1 MIVTWGNG
9 LIFARNV
16 MRKTTYSWIGAAFRR
31 TLECRMCRHVGAYAV
46 LSILVIE
53 GAILIPSYWNH
64 ERDLLSHLESIGRA
78 EILAAHHN
86 VASTGESDLPA
97 LERLLGSPG
106 SNLLGAIL
114 YRTDG
119 SEMGRVGSPP
129 ELTLE
134 RARSQG
140 LSTLRS
146 DDGRALD
153 VLWEADGNGMPP
165 TIAARL
171 DAAGVVAEM
180 DAFVWRIIGLVLLI
194 SGFVSA
200 VIVAILGRTVLL
212 PLLRLRASLIA
223 ACDNPAQADS
233 FVLEHRP
240 DNEIGEA
247 MEAANRL
254 LGRVARTYREEL
266 ATMNAM
272 AGQASDAILAYDS
285 AGRILYANPACL
297 LLCGFTGAADMAAA
311 GFPRLRFKNSEGHL
325 TLPASLAQGAY
336 SSEAVLVARDGHE
349 VPVYVNAARPP
360 ANAATPVRFYASI
373 TDITELT
380 ATRERLRGQN
390 LELKS
395 ANRAKTE
402 FLTNMSHE
410 LRTPLNAII
419 GFSEVLR
426 DGLFGPLGNPRY
438 TEYAEDIHASG
449 VHLLAII
456 TDILDL
462 AKIDA
467 GKLELHEG
475 DIALPALIE
484 AVLSIVRGRAEAG
497 ELALGVT
504 LADDLPH
511 LLGDSRAVKQMLIN
525 LLSNAIKFT
534 EPGGQVTI
542 SASFE
547 RGTIALVVADTGI
560 GIAEA
565 DLPAALSAFGQVD
578 ASLDRKHE
586 GTGLGLPLVVAL
598 AELHGAVF
606 QLNSTPGAGTEA
618 RVTFPSRRSIGAP
631 ILEIGEAK
639 SDAEPENQSV
649 A

>member
-1 MIVTWGNG
+1 
-9 LIFARNV
+9 

-46 LSILVIE
+46 LSVLVIE

-64 ERDLLSHLESIGRA
+64 ERDLLSRLESTGRA
-78 EILAAHHN
+78 EILATHHN
-86 VASTGESDLPA
+86 AASAGESDLPT
-97 LERLLGSPG
+97 LERLLGTPG

-114 YRTDG
+114 YRGDG
-119 SEMGRVGSPP
+119 SEMGRIGSPP

-140 LSTLRS
+140 LRRLRS
-146 DDGRALD
+146 ADGRALD
-153 VLWEADGNGMPP
+153 VLWEADENGMSP

-171 DAAGVVAEM
+171 DAAWVAAEM

-200 VIVAILGRTVLL
+200 VIMAILGRSVLL
-212 PLLRLRASLIA
+212 PLLRLRASLVA
-223 ACDNPAQADS
+223 ACDNPARADT

-272 AGQASDAILAYDS
+272 ARQASDAILAYD
-285 AGRILYANPACL
+285 AGGRLLYANPACL
-297 LLCGFTGAADMAAA
+297 LLCGFSDTAEMAAA
-311 GFPRLRFKNSEGHL
+311 GFPRLRFTDPEGDL
-325 TLPASLAQGAY
+325 TLAASLAQGAY
-336 SSEAVLVARDGHE
+336 SREAVLVARDGHE
-349 VPVYVNAARPP
+349 MPVYVNAARPP
-360 ANAATPVRFYASI
+360 GGADAPVQFYASI
-373 TDITELT
+373 TDITELD

-390 LELKS
+390 LELHS
-395 ANRAKTE
+395 ANRARTE

-456 TDILDL
+456 NDILDL

-467 GKLELHEG
+467 DKMELHES
-475 DIALPALIE
+475 DIAIPELIE
-484 AVLSIVRGRAEAG
+484 AVLPIVRGRAETG

-511 LLGDSRAVKQMLIN
+511 LHGDPRAVKQILIN

-542 SASFE
+542 SASYE
-547 RGTIALVVADTGI
+547 RGTIVLAVADTGI

-565 DLPAALSAFGQVD
+565 DLPAAFSTFGQVD

-586 GTGLGLPLVVAL
+586 GTGLGLPLVTAL

-606 QLNSTPGAGTEA
+606 KLDSTPGVGTEA
-618 RVTFPSRRSIGAP
+618 SVTFPSRRTIGAP
-631 ILEIGEAK
+631 VLDGVEATP
-639 SDAEPENQSV
+639 AERPKNQSV